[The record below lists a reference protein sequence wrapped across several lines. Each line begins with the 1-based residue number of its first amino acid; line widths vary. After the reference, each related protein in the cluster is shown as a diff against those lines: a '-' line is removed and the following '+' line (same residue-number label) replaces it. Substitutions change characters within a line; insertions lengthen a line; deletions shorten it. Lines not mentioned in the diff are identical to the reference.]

1 MSDETQSSLKFRPA
15 FLPFL
20 RFAWAIS
27 AVVAAS
33 IGILLYL
40 GVNVPIPFTTMLVLI
55 VLTSL
60 MGGRLSGVLSGLALV
75 ALGVFVYLMPIG
87 DPPLLQSMKE
97 LVMGSVVAVGLGL
110 FLGSVRQALEDALNE
125 VERQSREIA
134 GQNQVLSKRIDENS
148 EALNATRKRLFE
160 SQERLRN
167 ATRRLIDAQETERR
181 GLARELHDD
190 IGQSLTALRIN
201 LESNKRNFSQ
211 DTTSLKF
218 IETSYRLVDE
228 IIASVR
234 ELSLTLRPSLL
245 DDLGL
250 IAALREYVTKQLE
263 RADVSL
269 DLAVEGT
276 DEAIDSTHS
285 IAAYRIVQE
294 IISNITKHASASHVD
309 MSLTVNTRN
318 FRIGIR
324 DDGVGFNVDL
334 DKLEQVG
341 LASIRERATLLGGSV
356 EIDSTPGEGTMVTV
370 HIPISFN
377 VDEDAAA

>member
-1 MSDETQSSLKFRPA
+1 MKFRPA

-20 RFAWAIS
+20 RFAWAI
-27 AVVAAS
+27 AAAVAAS
-33 IGILLYL
+33 IGVLLYA
-40 GVNVPIPFTTMLVLI
+40 GVDVPIPFTTMLVLI
-55 VLTSL
+55 VVTSL
-60 MGGRLSGVLSGLALV
+60 MGGRLSGVLSGLSLV
-75 ALGVFVYLMPIG
+75 SLGVFVYVLRLG
-87 DPPLLQSMKE
+87 DPPLLQVLEE
-97 LVMGSVVAVGLGL
+97 LLMGSIVAVGLGL
-110 FLGSVRQALEDALNE
+110 FLGSIRQTLEDALVE
-125 VERQSREIA
+125 IERQSREIA
-134 GQNQVLSKRIDENS
+134 AQNKDLIRRVDENS
-148 EALNATRKRLFE
+148 AALNATRQRLYE

-201 LESNKRNFSQ
+201 LESNKRNFAQ
-211 DTTSLKF
+211 DATSLKV

-250 IAALREYVTKQLE
+250 IAALREYVGKQLE

-269 DLAVEGT
+269 DLDVEGS
-276 DEAIDSTHS
+276 DAAIDSTHS

-309 MSLTVNTRN
+309 MSLFVNTQF

-324 DDGVGFNVDL
+324 DDGVGFDVDL
-334 DKLEQVG
+334 DKSEQVG
-341 LASIRERATLLGGSV
+341 LASMRERATLLGGKV

-370 HIPISFN
+370 QIPLSFN